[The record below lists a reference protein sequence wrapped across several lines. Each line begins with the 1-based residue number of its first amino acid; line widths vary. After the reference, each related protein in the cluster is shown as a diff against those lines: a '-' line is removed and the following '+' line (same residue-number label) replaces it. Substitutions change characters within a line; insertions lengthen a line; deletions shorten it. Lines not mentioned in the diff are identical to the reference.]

1 VQVLILTL
9 VLMAWWL
16 RVISE
21 EVIEITKYSLLKDIL
36 IKSSLSCKI
45 QASISGLIEAGL
57 IQSAHDVSDG
67 GLMVTL
73 AESSFPRKL
82 GFDVQS
88 DAAIRQDAFWFG
100 EAQSRVLVSVD
111 PSQKIP
117 FEAKLNDS
125 GTVYSAL
132 GIVKGTDL
140 VADGQVL
147 SSLDKAHTSYY
158 TALETA
164 LMN

>member
-1 VQVLILTL
+1 
-9 VLMAWWL
+9 
-16 RVISE
+16 
-21 EVIEITKYSLLKDIL
+21 
-36 IKSSLSCKI
+36 
-45 QASISGLIEAGL
+45 L
-57 IQSAHDVSDG
+57 IQSAHDISDG

-88 DAAIRQDAFWFG
+88 DTSIRQDAFWFG
-100 EAQSRVLVSVD
+100 EAQSRVLVSVS
-111 PSQKIP
+111 PAKKAA
-117 FEAKLNDS
+117 FEANLAAS
-125 GTVYSAL
+125 GTAFSAL
-132 GIVKGTDL
+132 GQVKGSDM

-147 SSLDKAHTSYY
+147 SSLEKAHASYD